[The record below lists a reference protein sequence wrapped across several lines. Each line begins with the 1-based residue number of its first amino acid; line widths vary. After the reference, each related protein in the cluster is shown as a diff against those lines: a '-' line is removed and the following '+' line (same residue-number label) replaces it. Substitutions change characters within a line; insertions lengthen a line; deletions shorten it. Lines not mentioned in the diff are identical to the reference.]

1 MTNLKVLVHLI
12 QIPAVPN
19 QSQIHQVLMRMKD
32 VVGSN
37 TGVVKGMKDT
47 RSDTGAVKGMKDT
60 GSDAGVVK
68 GMKDTGNDK
77 EAFCCSVSCSW

>member
-1 MTNLKVLVHLI
+1 MTNLKVLVHL
-12 QIPAVPN
+12 IPAVPN

-47 RSDTGAVKGMKDT
+47 RSDIGAVKGMKDT

>member
-1 MTNLKVLVHLI
+1 
-12 QIPAVPN
+12 
-19 QSQIHQVLMRMKD
+19 
-32 VVGSN
+32 
-37 TGVVKGMKDT
+37 
-47 RSDTGAVKGMKDT
+47 VKGMKDT